1 MPLKSLSEIAD
12 IKDFPAKIKVIQFG
26 DSILKIDTNQSNQ
39 SFFTLKRRGF
49 CDII

>member
-12 IKDFPAKIKVIQFG
+12 IKDLPAKIKVIQFG